1 MKKPFSFPFE
11 YQAGGMVFHIYSAPL
26 SKRLKDGR
34 IKIHDSFLAKY
45 YEGVRLVSKRKSC
58 WDEVETLVDEVVAA
72 HRAQDPERLELTGM
86 DRRIYLAAVA
96 ALKPVGKPVDLAAI
110 DFAAAA
116 QTLEPFK
123 LDIRQAAQLVA
134 DALTRLKDTP
144 IPTAVDFFLQYGQT
158 MKETKLVP
166 AVVGELISSVKNNGR
181 GDYHVRDLTNRL
193 ERFSQAFPGPIHSI
207 PEKDIT
213 LWLQGLLKHVYQG
226 GKQVE
231 NDQDIKVSHRTRNN
245 YRDAIRELFV
255 FARKRGYLPK
265 GLPTAAS
272 ESEPAKVKSQ
282 RIKIITPPQAKAV
295 LSHLPPHLVPYTAI
309 KLFSGMRTKEAFLLQ
324 WEDLRFDSNAVMV
337 VEAENSKV
345 NLRRV
350 PQMLSNLAK
359 WLRPF
364 QGLTGPIN
372 PDYSNEGAL
381 QSAVIRCAR
390 KAGVEFPR
398 NTFRH
403 CYISYRVAQPTVPG
417 IVAEETGTST
427 AKIKS
432 NYQALATKNEAAEW
446 FSIVPNKSQVADFQK
461 HAKELNK
468 NKKK

>member
-1 MKKPFSFPFE
+1 
-11 YQAGGMVFHIYSAPL
+11 
-26 SKRLKDGR
+26 
-34 IKIHDSFLAKY
+34 
-45 YEGVRLVSKRKSC
+45 
-58 WDEVETLVDEVVAA
+58 
-72 HRAQDPERLELTGM
+72 M
-86 DRRIYLAAVA
+86 DRRIYLAAVE
-96 ALKPVGKPVDLAAI
+96 ALKPVGKPIDLAAI

-123 LDIRQAAQLVA
+123 LDIRQAAQLVT

-144 IPTAVDFFLQYGQT
+144 IPTAVDFFLQHGQA
-158 MKETKLVP
+158 MKETKSVP
-166 AVVGELISSVKNNGR
+166 AIAEELISAVKSNGR

-193 ERFSQAFPGPIHSI
+193 ERFSKSFPGPIHHIS
-207 PEKDIT
+207 EKDIT
-213 LWLQGLLKHVYQG
+213 LWLQGLLKYVYKG

-231 NDQDIKVSHRTRNN
+231 NDQDIKVSNRTRNN
-245 YRDAIRELFV
+245 YRDAIRELSE

-272 ESEPAKVKSQ
+272 ESEPAKVKSK
-282 RIKIITPPQAKAV
+282 RIKIITPSQAKVV
-295 LSHLPPHLVPYTAI
+295 LLHLPPHLVPYTAI

-324 WEDLRFDSNAVMV
+324 WEDLRFDSDAVMV

-350 PQMLSNLAK
+350 PRILPNLVK
-359 WLRPF
+359 WLKPF

-372 PDYSNEGAL
+372 PEYSNEGAL
-381 QSAVIRCAR
+381 QAAVIHCAQ
-390 KAGVEFPR
+390 KAGVNLPR

-417 IVAEETGTST
+417 IVAEETGTSA

-432 NYQALATKNEAAEW
+432 NYQALATKNEATQW
-446 FSIVPNKSQVADFQK
+446 FSIAPNDTQVSKFKK
-461 HAKELNK
+461 HAKELKK
-468 NKKK
+468 NQKK